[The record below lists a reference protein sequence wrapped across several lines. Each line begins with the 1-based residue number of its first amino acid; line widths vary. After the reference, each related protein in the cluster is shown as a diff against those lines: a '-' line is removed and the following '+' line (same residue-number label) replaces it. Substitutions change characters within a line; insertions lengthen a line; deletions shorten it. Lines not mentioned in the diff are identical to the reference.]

1 MAEIIAGFI
10 NGFFALRK
18 RILAIVFTFLL
29 TVFPNSSYVLGC
41 YQTYT
46 YPGKQVI
53 TEQVMDAIINEDT
66 DALIG
71 MLSEESR
78 NNIEDL
84 PDKFREFLDAIDGEI
99 IEYESAGGQSGS
111 DLSNNGVRISR
122 RSWEVDLTTENN
134 DYRVCV
140 YWTAVNN
147 VNPEEVGLQG
157 ISLYKYDDDGGL
169 NEFLAKAP

>member
-1 MAEIIAGFI
+1 M
-10 NGFFALRK
+10 
-18 RILAIVFTFLL
+18 
-29 TVFPNSSYVLGC
+29 
-41 YQTYT
+41 
-46 YPGKQVI
+46 
-53 TEQVMDAIINEDT
+53 
-66 DALIG
+66 
-71 MLSEESR
+71 
-78 NNIEDL
+78 
-84 PDKFREFLDAIDGEI
+84 
-99 IEYESAGGQSGS
+99 
-111 DLSNNGVRISR
+111 SNNGVRISR